1 MATAGGRTQGPNF
14 DLIEN
19 LEKAVIGKCIEDP
32 MCIADL
38 AELPKDFFHKTI
50 HRTLAGILEKKWLAD
65 EPIDP
70 FTVYAALEATSQEA
84 YLADVVELAE
94 NAASVNFLG
103 DLHLLKDQYLRRK
116 LKHFGTVLAKKAF
129 TLSEDPEE
137 LVGNTIED
145 LSDLMQPDE
154 SPVRLF
160 WEVLNPMIIRYEAGK
175 QDEPGIPSGLGVL
188 DKSLGSGFRRGTLN
202 VLAARP
208 SMGKSALALQWAFH
222 AAKQGYKV
230 LFVSLEMPAKNL
242 VTRIAGSESDQNAFR
257 LQYTTGE
264 PWAKVRQACQPSASA
279 KLWICDDS
287 SMNAARV
294 ISLAKSLK
302 AKHGL
307 DLIVIDYLQRFVDLN
322 NHDANRVHLVGG
334 ISKSFANLARGTD
347 SAVILVSQLSR
358 RVDHSATKR
367 PSLADLRDS
376 GEIEQ
381 DADTVMLLFRPGYYS
396 EKASQTE
403 AELLLEK
410 NREGPT
416 GSLPLVWNAEKVR
429 FYSVDGRR
437 GDHE

>member
-1 MATAGGRTQGPNF
+1 MPTAGGRTQGPNF

-38 AELPKDFFHKTI
+38 AELPKDFFHKTN
-50 HRTLAGILEKKWLAD
+50 HRTLASILEKKWLAD

-70 FTVYAALEATSQEA
+70 FTVYTALEATSQET
-84 YLADVVELAE
+84 YLADVLELRD

-103 DLHLLKDQYLRRK
+103 DLHSLKGQYLRRK

-129 TLSEDPEE
+129 ALSEDPEE
-137 LVGNTIED
+137 LVGDTIEG
-145 LSDLMQPDE
+145 LSDLIQPDE
-154 SPVRLF
+154 SSVRLF

-242 VTRIAGSESDQNAFR
+242 VIRIAGSESDQNAFK

-347 SAVILVSQLSR
+347 SA
-358 RVDHSATKR
+358 
-367 PSLADLRDS
+367 
-376 GEIEQ
+376 
-381 DADTVMLLFRPGYYS
+381 
-396 EKASQTE
+396 
-403 AELLLEK
+403 
-410 NREGPT
+410 
-416 GSLPLVWNAEKVR
+416 
-429 FYSVDGRR
+429 
-437 GDHE
+437 

>member
-1 MATAGGRTQGPNF
+1 MEAVGRRTHGPNF

-19 LEKAVIGKCIEDP
+19 LEKAIIGKCIEDP

-38 AELPKDFFHKTI
+38 AELPKDFFCKAVHQTV
-50 HRTLAGILEKKWLAD
+50 AGILIEKWLAD
-65 EPIDP
+65 KPIDS
-70 FTVYAALEATSQEA
+70 FTVYAALEAASQNV
-84 YLADVVELAE
+84 YLADVLELADV
-94 NAASVNFLG
+94 AASVNFLG

-116 LKHFGTVLAKKAF
+116 LKHLGTVLAKKAF

-160 WEVLNPMIIRYEAGK
+160 WEVLNPMMIRYEAGK
-175 QDEPGIPSGLGVL
+175 QDEPGVPSGLGIL

-242 VTRIAGSESDQNAFR
+242 ATRIAGSESNQNAFK
-257 LQYTTGE
+257 LQYAGRGA
-264 PWAKVRQACQPSASA
+264 WKRVRHAVQPSAA
-279 KLWICDDS
+279 VKLWLSDDS

-307 DLIVIDYLQRFVDLN
+307 DLIVVDYLQRFVDLN

-334 ISKSFANLARGTD
+334 ISKSFANLARRTN
-347 SAVILVSQLSR
+347 SAVVLVSQLSR
-358 RVDHSATKR
+358 RVDYTADKR

-381 DADTVMLLFRPGYYS
+381 DADTVMLLYRPGYYDRD
-396 EKASQTE
+396 ADQGE
-403 AELLLEK
+403 AYLLLEK

-416 GSLPLVWNAEKVR
+416 GSLPLIWDAEKVR

-437 GDHE
+437 SRYE